1 MKKYIKK
8 YLQKTEAWQEYAT
21 EAKVINPS
29 SSLQDVLTDRTY
41 LYSLKMCARLR
52 ELGF

>member
-21 EAKVINPS
+21 ES
-29 SSLQDVLTDRTY
+29 QDNQ
-41 LYSLKMCARLR
+41 SLK
-52 ELGF
+52 